1 MENRSPAEI
10 YDARKGVE
18 GPVHLIEGVWYQA
31 VTYISQL
38 QLPRIFKVDR
48 SGVANTPNTFQATR
62 LVFQGK
68 AVVQLEKA

>member
-1 MENRSPAEI
+1 M
-10 YDARKGVE
+10 RKGVE
-18 GPVHLIEGVWYQA
+18 GPVHLIEGVWYQV

-48 SGVANTPNTFQATR
+48 SGVANTPTTTFQATR